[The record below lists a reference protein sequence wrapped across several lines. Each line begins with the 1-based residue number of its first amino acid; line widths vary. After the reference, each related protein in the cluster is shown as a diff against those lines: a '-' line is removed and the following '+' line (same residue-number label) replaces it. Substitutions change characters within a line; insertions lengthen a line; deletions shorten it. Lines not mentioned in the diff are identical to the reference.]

1 MRFSTGEEMLAQG
14 RVGGDMYIIRE
25 GMCAVVRRVNLA
37 HRVRNGAPDG
47 PQEALQKS
55 AYIVLLGPGD
65 LVGHG
70 EALSGKPALFA
81 VAAHTSVEAWR
92 VSIDQLTN
100 ALRSGSEKMVGRVR
114 KKSDWYIDI
123 IIAY

>member
-1 MRFSTGEEMLAQG
+1 MNE
-14 RVGGDMYIIRE
+14 
-25 GMCAVVRRVNLA
+25 
-37 HRVRNGAPDG
+37 
-47 PQEALQKS
+47 
-55 AYIVLLGPGD
+55 
-65 LVGHG
+65 
-70 EALSGKPALFA
+70 
-81 VAAHTSVEAWR
+81 TSVEAWR